1 MNQLG
6 VCTVKM
12 SLFINII
19 ATSEND
25 VNEQEKI
32 YFIHIYN
39 LMHWIDDM
47 HDYFIGITVISYLR
61 NRLLF

>member
-1 MNQLG
+1 
-6 VCTVKM
+6 M